1 MRECVISLTVR
12 DGRPRVEWSAAMPPL
27 ALRVALATLLFALPA
42 SAHFW
47 LEAPPATWDQAAPY
61 GDPQKT
67 APCGPTGAGTPTN
80 SVTTVTAGDLVSI
93 RIRETI
99 FHPGHYRVALGLNG
113 PGDLPAAPPVTPTA
127 TDACASTTIQAT
139 PVFPVIADGQLR
151 HSQTFSGAQT
161 FSVRIPDN
169 VSCTNCT
176 LQVLE
181 FMSSHGAPCFYYHC
195 ATLTILP
202 RDAGS
207 APVDAGTTPTDAG
220 ASPSDAGTG
229 APVADAGHVHDVDAG
244 VDPMQMGGCGC
255 TSVGAG
261 PLLLMLAAL
270 FAFSLR
276 RARANPR
283 A

>member
-1 MRECVISLTVR
+1 
-12 DGRPRVEWSAAMPPL
+12 MPPL
-27 ALRVALATLLFALPA
+27 FARVALATVLLAFPA

-80 SVTTVTAGDLVSI
+80 AVTTVTAGDLVSI

-127 TDACASTTIQAT
+127 TDACASTTIQST
-139 PVFPVIADGQLR
+139 PAFPVIADGQLR
-151 HSQTFSGAQT
+151 HSTQFAGAQT
-161 FSVRIPDN
+161 FSVRIPEN

-207 APVDAGTTPTDAG
+207 APIDAGSTPNDAG
-220 ASPSDAGTG
+220 STNDAGSG
-229 APVADAGHVHDVDAG
+229 APVADAGHVHEADGG
-244 VDPMQMGGCGC
+244 VDPMQLGGCGC
-255 TSVGAG
+255 TSGSAG
-261 PLLLMLAAL
+261 PLLLVLAAL

-276 RARANPR
+276 RA
-283 A
+283 

>member
-1 MRECVISLTVR
+1 
-12 DGRPRVEWSAAMPPL
+12 MPPL
-27 ALRVALATLLFALPA
+27 CSRVGLAAVLFAFPA

-47 LEAPPATWDQAAPY
+47 LEAPPATWNQAAPF

-67 APCGPTGAGTPTN
+67 APCGPAGAGTPTN
-80 SVTTVTAGDLVSI
+80 AVTTVTAGDLVSI

-113 PGDLPAAPPVTPTA
+113 PGDLPAAPPVTPTPG
-127 TDACASTTIQAT
+127 DQCASTTIQAT

-151 HSQTFSGAQT
+151 HSAQFSGAQT
-161 FSVRIPDN
+161 FSVRIPEN

-207 APVDAGTTPTDAG
+207 APIDAGTTP
-220 ASPSDAGTG
+220 SDAGMASDAGNVT
-229 APVADAGHVHDVDAG
+229 PTVDAGHVHDVDGG

-255 TSVGAG
+255 SSISAG
-261 PLLLMLAAL
+261 PLLLMLAAF
-270 FAFSLR
+270 FAVSLR
-276 RARANPR
+276 RA
-283 A
+283 